1 MTLLSFT
8 SALTN
13 ASSIVLWPFSECFSL
28 LLFWRG
34 ETDELLS
41 LLEQERADGT
51 ATVRRRKNFAEFC
64 FWGWKDLREG
74 KKYMSIVSVIWL
86 SLCGSG
92 TQRSCG
98 PQLWLQLVKG
108 LGVNL
113 WAKPEGSTVGR
124 WDQDASTDVP
134 AISCYP
140 HVPADEMHLCEL
152 PCSPQRCGCSQ
163 ALLRA
168 KAGPCTRSKCFAF
181 PGTLIL
187 FSNCKGSPG
196 D

>member
-1 MTLLSFT
+1 M
-8 SALTN
+8 
-13 ASSIVLWPFSECFSL
+13 
-28 LLFWRG
+28 
-34 ETDELLS
+34 
-41 LLEQERADGT
+41 
-51 ATVRRRKNFAEFC
+51 
-64 FWGWKDLREG
+64 
-74 KKYMSIVSVIWL
+74 SVIWL

-187 FSNCKGSPG
+187 FSNCKGSFEKTQQDPLAQIKSQLIGFTCQPG
-196 D
+196 AYCSHYLLTLKRWWMTLNTITSFTTASFLISVQL